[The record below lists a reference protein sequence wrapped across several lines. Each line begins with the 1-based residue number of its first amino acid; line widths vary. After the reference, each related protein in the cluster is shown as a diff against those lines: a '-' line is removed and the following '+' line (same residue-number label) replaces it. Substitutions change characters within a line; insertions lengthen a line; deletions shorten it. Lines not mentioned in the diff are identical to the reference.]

1 MREYNIVVLKG
12 DGIGPE
18 IVDEAI
24 KVLDAAG
31 EKYGFK
37 MNYDY
42 QLMGGC
48 AIDATGEPL
57 PAATVEACK
66 RLIQCF

>member
-1 MREYNIVVLKG
+1 MNEHKIVVLKG

-31 EKYGFK
+31 KKFGFQ
-37 MNYDY
+37 MQYD
-42 QLMGGC
+42 
-48 AIDATGEPL
+48 
-57 PAATVEACK
+57 
-66 RLIQCF
+66 